1 MYGGRC
7 MVHDLCWLKM
17 YDVYCLIYVVYDD
30 DDDNDGDDGIR
41 VDIVPKSGLL

>member
-1 MYGGRC
+1 

-41 VDIVPKSGLL
+41 VDILPKSGLL